1 MLGLYRYYFCITVTL
16 WTTHPYCDDGLGL
29 LVEDGVEWRG
39 NLHRDVHVVEVG
51 EVVQTLHG
59 EQEGVAVGGTHAR
72 SCTLI
77 AAAQAE
83 TLQNYTKYFEQN
95 ILMAIFHS

>member
-1 MLGLYRYYFCITVTL
+1 M
-16 WTTHPYCDDGLGL
+16 
-29 LVEDGVEWRG
+29 LVEDGVEWRW

-83 TLQNYTKYFEQN
+83 TLQNYTKY
-95 ILMAIFHS
+95 